1 MKEIIQ
7 FKKGVLGLCVM
18 VLISQRDRYGFELA
32 QQISKHVEIAEGA
45 LYPVLRRM
53 VGDGHCTTYLQEST
67 EGPPRKYYKLTP
79 AGKAY
84 MNELVSEW
92 ESFVSGV
99 ATLLAEAVDGDEDV
113 SSEVNLEANPEA
125 NVEMNKNTN
134 DMI

>member
-1 MKEIIQ
+1 
-7 FKKGVLGLCVM
+7 M
-18 VLISQRDRYGFELA
+18 VLINQRDRYGFELA

-53 VGDGHCTTYLQEST
+53 VADGHCTTYLQEST

-79 AGKAY
+79 AGKSY

-99 ATLLAEAVDGDEDV
+99 AVLLADAADGDAD
-113 SSEVNLEANPEA
+113 VNLEANPEA
-125 NVEMNKNTN
+125 DGK
-134 DMI
+134 